1 MLRFQILVPFI
12 HEKKNESR
20 MQKNDIKTSMGWRI
34 CSYSL
39 KLATRNA
46 TGVTLRLSINM
57 TGNYE
62 SSIPHK
68 YC

>member
-34 CSYSL
+34 CSYSYRPPVVGAAADG
-39 KLATRNA
+39 K
-46 TGVTLRLSINM
+46 I
-57 TGNYE
+57 
-62 SSIPHK
+62 K
-68 YC
+68 K

>member
-34 CSYSL
+34 CRAAADG
-39 KLATRNA
+39 K
-46 TGVTLRLSINM
+46 I
-57 TGNYE
+57 
-62 SSIPHK
+62 K
-68 YC
+68 K